1 MKMKT
6 TISSLLA
13 VQKFKAKRFYVNL
26 FFIVTIFLPSIIFA
40 QEAPDSVKI
49 TQEQLDQYKEL
60 QKAAKDEKTEK
71 NVEKDGTGNDPRAF
85 SNKWMPFYR
94 YQELENGL
102 IQRDVTA
109 FGTIAFSDYIG
120 LFYELPVA
128 QFRDFSEM
136 SGLPQ
141 DAPTSAIGVGDVS
154 LKFLARTK
162 ALDFSWGEPSKM
174 NKRTGSIMI
183 GTDFVLPTATSPLLA
198 GNSFKLAPIVGVVVD
213 MPLYGFFAML
223 NLYYFDVYKTD
234 AAPTTSMY
242 VGRWFYMQPLTPP
255 GKWWGLF
262 FLMPEFQP
270 IYNFETK
277 DFSAW
282 LGVELGKI
290 IVDGQVAY
298 IKPGWGLSNSE
309 QTDRK
314 FSLEFGWRYFL

>member
-1 MKMKT
+1 MKAI
-6 TISSLLA
+6 ISSLFA
-13 VQKFKAKRFYVNL
+13 VQKFKVKRFYVKA
-26 FFIVTIFLPSIIFA
+26 FFIVAIFLPSNIFA
-40 QEAPDSVKI
+40 QEAPDSVKVAQSKI
-49 TQEQLDQYKEL
+49 DDYNATK
-60 QKAAKDEKTEK
+60 KAAKQEAVTSVTEQ
-71 NVEKDGTGNDPRAF
+71 DGTGNDPRAF
-85 SNKWMPFYR
+85 SNKWTPFYR
-94 YQELENGL
+94 FQELENGL
-102 IQRDVTA
+102 IQQDVTA
-109 FGTIAFSDYIG
+109 FGSLAFNDYVG

-128 QFRDFSEM
+128 QFRDFSDME
-136 SGLPQ
+136 GLPE
-141 DAPTSAIGVGDVS
+141 DFPTSAIGVGDVS
-154 LKFLARTK
+154 LKFLARIK
-162 ALDFSWGEPSKM
+162 GLDFSWGTPSTT

-183 GTDFVLPTATSPLLA
+183 GNDFVLPTATSPLLA

-223 NLYYFDVYKTD
+223 NLYYFDVYKTA

-290 IVDGQVAY
+290 ITEGQVAY